1 MSKRSEK
8 SRDFAKN
15 IRLPGKESN
24 VFSLAN
30 FPFAA
35 RPFGSQEFFFARAIS
50 GKKSPD
56 SLLRGVGG
64 KNTGGGVPP
73 ARRRNRKTRRPKIV
87 QGEHISEKEK
97 GRLKERGRSLSVSK
111 GGAPTNGKD
120 PGDSLLK
127 GESRLVGI
135 NTKTQKREV
144 KYKVTQQRT
153 LRGLARQAKL
163 RMKNGFWNEC
173 KDELNAQME
182 KAKEQGLNES
192 KAGRYFK
199 SKVSATLVGEKE
211 DAFYLKVKELLVNEG
226 EVSDAIGRLTD
237 REYYDTLSYEE
248 KQRYTLS
255 LSERYLRALERFR
268 RECEFDSIS
277 KKA

>member
-8 SRDFAKN
+8 SRDFSKN
-15 IRLPGKESN
+15 IRTPGKEPN
-24 VFSLAN
+24 VFSSAN
-30 FPFAA
+30 FPFACTSFWIAGIPFRPRYIRQKIA
-35 RPFGSQEFFFARAIS
+35 RFPFKGHGRQ
-50 GKKSPD
+50 KH
-56 SLLRGVGG
+56 
-64 KNTGGGVPP
+64 GGGVPP

-111 GGAPTNGKD
+111 DGAPTNGKD